1 MVLRWTG
8 IPRTLWATSMTTIR
22 CTATWS
28 MCIRIRG
35 WRSTLRTFSG
45 IIFIGRLIWQSVCR
59 WSRFS
64 CLSRSS
70 WWLRRGNWWR
80 RRCCSSCQWCNT
92 SWNRSSCCLR
102 WSRIWRWITWTLD
115 CWWQWCQRL
124 IANVFLNLQ
133 KQKPINLLSIYQI
146 RNFDCASFYNV
157 YNLRSFWHVWELC
170 CPCCPSHFPAYMVGI
185 LLFPLK
191 HIYFLHAM

>member
-1 MVLRWTG
+1 
-8 IPRTLWATSMTTIR
+8 MTTIR

-133 KQKPINLLSIYQI
+133 KQKLINLLSIYQI
-146 RNFDCASFYNV
+146 RKSQILIARHFMCITYDLSDMFESFAVHVALHIFRPIWWV
-157 YNLRSFWHVWELC
+157 YC
-170 CPCCPSHFPAYMVGI
+170 
-185 LLFPLK
+185 
-191 HIYFLHAM
+191 YFL